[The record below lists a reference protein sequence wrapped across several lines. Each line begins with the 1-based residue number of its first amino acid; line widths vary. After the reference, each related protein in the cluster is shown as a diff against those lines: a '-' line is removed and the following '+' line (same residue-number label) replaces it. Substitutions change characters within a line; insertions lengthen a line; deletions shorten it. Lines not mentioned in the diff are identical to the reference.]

1 MGTVRVKGN
10 RPAHAAAGF
19 TMLELMVAIGVLLVA
34 VLSAFGSQL
43 TSLSLVSTSRETDTA
58 MTNLQACMES
68 ILTLQTD
75 QIPLATSDFA
85 DGQPIPGYD
94 NLSNQRMVATYP
106 GFPTG
111 STDPSDVPDPL
122 EIVLTLTW
130 SDAEGRARSVTLN
143 SVKTQ

>member
-1 MGTVRVKGN
+1 MQVKGK
-10 RPAHAAAGF
+10 RSGRGAAGF

-43 TSLSLVSTSRETDTA
+43 TSMSLVSSSRETDTA
-58 MTNLQACMES
+58 MTDLQACMES
-68 ILTLQTD
+68 ILTVQTD
-75 QIPLATSDFA
+75 QIPLAGSAYA
-85 DGQPIPGYD
+85 DGEPIAGFD
-94 NLSNQRMVATYP
+94 NLTDQTMVATYP

-111 STDPSDVPDPL
+111 SSDPKDVPDPL

-130 SDAEGRARSVTLN
+130 SDAEGRPRSVTLN